1 MQREDPLKRNSLK
14 TRLLFIGISLAL
26 GLIPFLPA
34 DLIDHLPSVCLW
46 KRLGFNFCWGCGIT
60 RAFWHLLHG
69 ELKTAL
75 IYNWRII
82 IVAPILFAL
91 YLKLAYETI
100 TGHPF
105 QVKLE
110 NIRRD

>member
-1 MQREDPLKRNSLK
+1 MV
-14 TRLLFIGISLAL
+14 
-26 GLIPFLPA
+26 IPFLPP
-34 DLIDHLPSVCLW
+34 DLIDQLPSVCLW
-46 KRLGFNFCWGCGIT
+46 KRLGFNFCLGCGIT

-91 YLKLAYETI
+91 YLNLAYTAI
-100 TGHPF
+100 TGYTL
-105 QVKLE
+105 QIKLK
-110 NIRRD
+110 NIWRD